1 MERFKLVTAVH
12 LILIEDKKI
21 LLQKRYNTGYEDGNY
36 SIVAGHID
44 GNESVIKA
52 MQREALEEAGI
63 KIKEEDLEIVHVMHR
78 KTPDRES
85 IDYFLTCKKYDGKI
99 KIMEKD
105 KCDELKFYK
114 LDELPI
120 NVIPYVKKGIENY
133 LNNEPFSIYMV
144 GKKYE
149 NLRSQ
154 FATSKHIK
162 FQS

>member
-78 KTPDRES
+78 KTPDR
-85 IDYFLTCKKYDGKI
+85 
-99 KIMEKD
+99 
-105 KCDELKFYK
+105 
-114 LDELPI
+114 
-120 NVIPYVKKGIENY
+120 
-133 LNNEPFSIYMV
+133 
-144 GKKYE
+144 
-149 NLRSQ
+149 
-154 FATSKHIK
+154 
-162 FQS
+162 